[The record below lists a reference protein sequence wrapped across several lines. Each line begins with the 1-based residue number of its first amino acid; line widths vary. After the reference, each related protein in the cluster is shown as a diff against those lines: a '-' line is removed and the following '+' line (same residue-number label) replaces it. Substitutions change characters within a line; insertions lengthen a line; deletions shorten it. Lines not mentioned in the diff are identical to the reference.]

1 MHVVL
6 SRGSCH
12 IPKNLVQVV
21 SFLKSRIIYWN
32 GFPGSPFFSWQKAFI
47 GITLNVGISTNHSTS
62 IKEVSKWRNPSS
74 WLYPAPDRMEVL
86 DSVGSVVNLP
96 CIKASPDDQFSTK
109 RYAFWGMSAL
119 IPYIPQKVMGQPL
132 PMAILLNSYIK
143 IDMRRGGIDH
153 IMIFNT
159 VGSWWEQ
166 DTGWSWREE
175 GWLDYG
181 PWDN

>member
-1 MHVVL
+1 ML
-6 SRGSCH
+6 FYELQ
-12 IPKNLVQVV
+12 I
-21 SFLKSRIIYWN
+21 
-32 GFPGSPFFSWQKAFI
+32 
-47 GITLNVGISTNHSTS
+47 GISTNHSTS

-96 CIKASPDDQFSTK
+96 CIKASSDDQFSTK

-132 PMAILLNSYIK
+132 TMAMLLNSYIK

-153 IMIFNT
+153 
-159 VGSWWEQ
+159 
-166 DTGWSWREE
+166 
-175 GWLDYG
+175 
-181 PWDN
+181 DNG